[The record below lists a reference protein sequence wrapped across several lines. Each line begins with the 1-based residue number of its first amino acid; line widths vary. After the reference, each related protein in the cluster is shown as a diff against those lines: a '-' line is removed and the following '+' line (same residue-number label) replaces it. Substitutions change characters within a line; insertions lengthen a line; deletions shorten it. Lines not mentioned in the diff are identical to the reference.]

1 METLNALWA
10 KGKEVLVKG
19 KEVVERA
26 VVAVFAVGVA
36 VFSAAPARAAGEYF
50 TLPAADITQ
59 ITSDFKT
66 AGLIII
72 GIAVAVMGYR
82 LVRKL
87 LGK

>member
-1 METLNALWA
+1 MEMLNDIWE
-10 KGKEVLVKG
+10 KGKEVLEKG
-19 KEVVERA
+19 KEVVKKA
-26 VVAVFAVGVA
+26 AVAVFAVGVA

-82 LVRKL
+82 LIRKL